1 MRSKINKDEKKVNF
15 GITLDP
21 EIEKILIDISKKEN
35 ISKSSL
41 IEKALKEYMYK
52 YVR

>member
-1 MRSKINKDEKKVNF
+1 MRKKIDKEEKKVNF

-21 EIEKILIDISKKEN
+21 EIERLLTELSEKED

-41 IEKALKEYMYK
+41 IEKALKEFMK
-52 YVR
+52 K